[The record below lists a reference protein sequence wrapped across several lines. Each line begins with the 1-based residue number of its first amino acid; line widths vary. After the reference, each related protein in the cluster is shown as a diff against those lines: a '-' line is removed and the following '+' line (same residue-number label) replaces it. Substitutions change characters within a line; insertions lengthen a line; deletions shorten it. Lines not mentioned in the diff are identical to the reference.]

1 MGELEHLAERKTASV
16 DYGSMVVGIEEQV
29 AVPGSERN
37 YAEIDLESGAV
48 GDGFLLSDKLCK
60 LLFEFKM
67 DVQGAV
73 EET

>member
-1 MGELEHLAERKTASV
+1 
-16 DYGSMVVGIEEQV
+16 MVIGIEEQV
-29 AVPGSERN
+29 AVPGPEGDYSEV
-37 YAEIDLESGAV
+37 DLESGAV

>member
-1 MGELEHLAERKTASV
+1 
-16 DYGSMVVGIEEQV
+16 MVIGIEKQV

-48 GDGFLLSDKLCK
+48 GYGLLFSDKPCK